1 MRFTWF
7 SKCAIIVLCR
17 LREHLLEVSLLSL
30 LTLIT
35 RDTSQERVNNMTM
48 TMSTNQYIKTQDMLQ
63 KKMKTLTYVR
73 SSIENDMS
81 KISTKSKEYKSMK
94 DRVNNLYITG
104 VKTNI
109 KSFQLML
116 NLFLSAKK
124 VSA

>member
-1 MRFTWF
+1 
-7 SKCAIIVLCR
+7 
-17 LREHLLEVSLLSL
+17 
-30 LTLIT
+30 
-35 RDTSQERVNNMTM
+35 MTK

-94 DRVNNLYITG
+94 DRVNNLYIAG

-109 KSFQLML
+109 KNLQLML
-116 NLFLSAKK
+116 NVFTEYKK
-124 VSA
+124 VIA

>member
-1 MRFTWF
+1 
-7 SKCAIIVLCR
+7 
-17 LREHLLEVSLLSL
+17 
-30 LTLIT
+30 
-35 RDTSQERVNNMTM
+35 MTK

-109 KSFQLML
+109 KSLQLML
-116 NLFLSAKK
+116 NVFLSEKK